1 MHNITNTP
9 YNLND
14 APAQK
19 SFELIPQGTLAKV
32 YMTIIPGGYDDPSK
46 GWTGG
51 YATRN
56 ANTGSVYLQVEFRVI
71 DGEYEG
77 RKLWS
82 LIGLHSEKGPKY
94 AEMGKTLIRAIIESK
109 KGISSK
115 DDSVQ
120 AKQARKLNGFHELD
134 NIIFAARIDIR
145 KDEAYGDKNEIRY
158 AITAE
163 HPEYARLTASNSGE
177 YQRSNFSTI
186 TPQQKQIAE
195 TAGVVMKQE
204 PQKGGSSFID
214 DEIPF

>member
-1 MHNITNTP
+1 MHDLTNTP

-19 SFELIPQGTLAKV
+19 SFDLIPQGTLAKV

-51 YATRN
+51 YATRSPS
-56 ANTGSVYLQVEFRVI
+56 TGSVYLRAEFRVI

-82 LIGLHSEKGPKY
+82 LIGLHSEKGPIY

-120 AKQARKLNGFHELD
+120 AKQARKINGFHELD
-134 NIIFAARIDIR
+134 SIIFVARIDIK

-158 AITAE
+158 AITAD
-163 HPEYARLTASNSGE
+163 HPEYARLMASKSE
-177 YQRSNFSTI
+177 KYPRPVATTI
-186 TPQQKQIAE
+186 TPQQRYIAE

-204 PQKGGSSFID
+204 PQKAGSSFID

>member
-1 MHNITNTP
+1 MHNTT
-9 YNLND
+9 YNLDD
-14 APAQK
+14 APVQK
-19 SFELIPQGTLAKV
+19 TFDLIPQGTLAKV
-32 YMTIIPGGYDDPSK
+32 LMTIIPGGYDDASK

-51 YATRN
+51 YATRS
-56 ANTGSVYLQVEFRVI
+56 ASGAVYLRAEFLII

-115 DDSVQ
+115 DDSVP
-120 AKQARKLNGFHELD
+120 AKQARKLNGFYELD
-134 NIIFAARIDIR
+134 NIVFAARIDIQ

-158 AITAE
+158 AITGE
-163 HPEYARLTASNSGE
+163 HPEYARLMSANARE
-177 YQRSNFSTI
+177 YQQSNFHTI
-186 TPQQKQIAE
+186 TPEQRRTAE

-204 PQKGGSSFID
+204 PPRKGGSFID